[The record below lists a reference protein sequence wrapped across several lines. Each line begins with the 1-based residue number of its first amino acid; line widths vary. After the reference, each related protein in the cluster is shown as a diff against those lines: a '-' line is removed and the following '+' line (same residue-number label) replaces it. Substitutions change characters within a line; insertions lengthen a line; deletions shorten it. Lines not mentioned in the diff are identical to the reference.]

1 MHWNHGKDA
10 KPQSGKINCTVL
22 IGLTQVGKAALPEA
36 KEECRAEGKR
46 IYFFLPTRM
55 KTHISISEM
64 KNLQCSDNIEI

>member
-36 KEECRAEGKR
+36 KEECRTEGKR
-46 IYFFLPTRM
+46 IYFFY
-55 KTHISISEM
+55 
-64 KNLQCSDNIEI
+64 LQG